1 MRVVWMVIGS
11 LGLGACVSDEPVV
24 QPRAAAVDALRSD
37 APPRRG
43 RVRGGER
50 VRRVA
55 QWPSDDDVEASVVAM
70 LPSASRAAIDEV
82 TLPVL
87 ASKRPGLASS
97 TRVMPGKRWYAT
109 WSQHEGLTVTLNASG
124 EARIHPHVR
133 SFPGNARVREHDAF
147 VTQNE
152 MIWSVTWVEHG
163 IAYDLSLECESPT
176 MPPCQD
182 GAYAVGLAEDLAYV
196 GPREAAR

>member
-1 MRVVWMVIGS
+1 MRVVLMVIGS

-70 LPSASRAAIDEV
+70 LPSAS
-82 TLPVL
+82 
-87 ASKRPGLASS
+87 
-97 TRVMPGKRWYAT
+97 
-109 WSQHEGLTVTLNASG
+109 
-124 EARIHPHVR
+124 
-133 SFPGNARVREHDAF
+133 
-147 VTQNE
+147 
-152 MIWSVTWVEHG
+152 
-163 IAYDLSLECESPT
+163 PT
-176 MPPCQD
+176 
-182 GAYAVGLAEDLAYV
+182 A
-196 GPREAAR
+196 